1 MMQYF
6 NSCRAVD
13 IIDVGWRQFPNSLAD
28 KVELTPSAVSTNRTK
43 PVSDVKRDVVAN
55 GAQLVGRE
63 MVGDSLVQWD
73 GVERTADI
81 LVEVELMR

>member
-1 MMQYF
+1 MQSF
-6 NSCRAVD
+6 NPCRAVD
-13 IIDVGWRQFPNSLAD
+13 ISDVGWRQFPNSLAEE
-28 KVELTPSAVSTNRTK
+28 VELTPSAESTNRTK
-43 PVSDVKRDVVAN
+43 LVSDLKRDVVGN

-81 LVEVELMR
+81 LVEVEWMR